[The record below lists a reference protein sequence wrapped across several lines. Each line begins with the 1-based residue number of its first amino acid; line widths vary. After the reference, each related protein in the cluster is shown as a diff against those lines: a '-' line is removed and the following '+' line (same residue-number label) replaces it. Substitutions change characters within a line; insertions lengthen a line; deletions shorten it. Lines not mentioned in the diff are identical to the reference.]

1 MACAVTVAL
10 RTTVQR
16 QIMEVF
22 NRHSFR
28 PRCNVRVPRLQREVF
43 MDNRAPCLVFI
54 EEHLEHA
61 VQVPFEMAAIQF
73 DQGNAE
79 TGWIAVPVM
88 VTTGKCA
95 LAC

>member
-1 MACAVTVAL
+1 
-10 RTTVQR
+10 
-16 QIMEVF
+16 
-22 NRHSFR
+22 
-28 PRCNVRVPRLQREVF
+28 

-79 TGWIAVPVM
+79 TMRVRIPMVIAASEPAF
-88 VTTGKCA
+88 TS
-95 LAC
+95 

>member
-1 MACAVTVAL
+1 
-10 RTTVQR
+10 
-16 QIMEVF
+16 
-22 NRHSFR
+22 
-28 PRCNVRVPRLQREVF
+28 